1 MLSKMGGRLISFY
14 ADDLAE
20 LLLQDFL
27 GETAME
33 LQRLESQQ
41 LKDYSGEEAKIC
53 AESLIKNLAEYQSEE
68 AMIAMRWNNPASKAG
83 KKLGGGKPVNGPSQ
97 PSAIAFN
104 LNDEL
109 Q

>member
-20 LLLQDFL
+20 MLLSDFL

-41 LKDYSGEEAKIC
+41 LKDYSGEEAKLC
-53 AESLIKNLAEYQSEE
+53 AETLMKNLVDYQSEE
-68 AMIAMRWNNPASKAG
+68 ALIAMRWNNPASKAT
-83 KKLGGGKPVNGPSQ
+83 KKAITAAKSQMAPSQ
-97 PSAIAFN
+97 P
-104 LNDEL
+104 
-109 Q
+109 